1 MPFEPIILWTDALV
15 YLLVAVIGI
24 FAWHVRRSE
33 HLLVPWQRVGHS
45 ASGMA
50 ALTILI
56 FFVVIG
62 LLDTVHVRP
71 AVINNGATEKA
82 YSVEVLSLFD
92 VIATPLRTRVE
103 KTYSAPFAAYLYSKE
118 TVELPDG
125 GQVRE
130 FPRLKFG
137 AAHLENPEAQLIGDV
152 IWRAALGGGLGLLLW
167 CLIVASLCAWLAH
180 RGGQT
185 FLFALTGIWRGTA
198 AVPWISICITL
209 ALMLSL
215 CGAALAL
222 CGNYHIFG
230 TDKVGQDVF
239 YLSLKSIRTGLV
251 IGTLTTL
258 LMLPFALLLGITAGY
273 FQGWVDDVIQ
283 YLYTTLSSIPSVLLI
298 AAAVLMM
305 QVYMETHSEL
315 FDTIA
320 ARADLRLLFLC
331 IILGVTSWT
340 GLCRLLRGET
350 LKLREMEYI
359 QAAHA
364 FGVSHWR
371 IISRHILPN
380 VMHIVLITTV
390 MDFSGLVLAEAVL
403 SYVGVGVDPS
413 MISFGTMINAARLE
427 MAREPMVWW
436 ALLAAFSFMFALVLS
451 ANLFAD
457 AVQNAFDPRMKTSP
471 AKAGIVRRRR
481 GGERS
486 KAESAKSVSG
496 TEDSLPS

>member
-1 MPFEPIILWTDALV
+1 MPFKPVVLWTDALV
-15 YLLVAVIGI
+15 YLLVAVVLVLV
-24 FAWHVRRSE
+24 WHIRRNE
-33 HLLVPWQRVGHS
+33 YLLVPWRRVGHS

-50 ALTILI
+50 ALAVLI
-56 FFVVIG
+56 SFVAVG
-62 LLDTVHVRP
+62 LLDTVHLRP
-71 AVINNGATEKA
+71 VVKHDNRGHRETA
-82 YSVEVLSLFD
+82 YSVDVLSVLD
-92 VIATPLRTRVE
+92 IIATPLRTRVE
-103 KTYSAPFAAYLYSKE
+103 KTYSAPFAAHLYARE
-118 TVELPDG
+118 MVELPDG
-125 GQVRE
+125 GQTRE
-130 FPRLKFG
+130 FPRLKYG
-137 AAHLENPEAQLIGDV
+137 GAHLQNPETQLVPDV
-152 IWRAALGGGLGLLLW
+152 VSRAAAGAGAGMLVWSLLIALLAMRLARQRNETFMSALSAIWRRTTPTPW
-167 CLIVASLCAWLAH
+167 Y
-180 RGGQT
+180 
-185 FLFALTGIWRGTA
+185 
-198 AVPWISICITL
+198 AVCITL
-209 ALMLSL
+209 ALILLLS
-215 CGAALAL
+215 GAALAL

-258 LMLPFALLLGITAGY
+258 MMLPFALLLGITAGY
-273 FQGWVDDVIQ
+273 FRGWVDDVIQ

-305 QVYMETHSEL
+305 QVYIETRPEL
-315 FDTIA
+315 FDSVA

-331 IILGVTSWT
+331 VILGVTSWT

-380 VMHIVLITTV
+380 VMHIVLISTV

-413 MISFGTMINAARLE
+413 MISFGTMINAARME

-451 ANLFAD
+451 ANLFSD
-457 AVQNAFDPRMKTSP
+457 AVQNAFDPRARTLPTRIRAS
-471 AKAGIVRRRR
+471 RRKRKQ
-481 GGERS
+481 EPV
-486 KAESAKSVSG
+486 ADIAAATESN
-496 TEDSLPS
+496 DSFSR

>member
-15 YLLVAVIGI
+15 YLLVTVIGV
-24 FAWHVRRSE
+24 FVWHVRRSE
-33 HLLVPWQRVGHS
+33 HLLVPWRRVGHS

-50 ALTILI
+50 ALTILT
-56 FFVVIG
+56 FFMVIG
-62 LLDTVHVRP
+62 LLDTVHMRP
-71 AVINNGATEKA
+71 AVTNNAATEKA
-82 YSVEVLSLFD
+82 YSIEVLSLLD
-92 VIATPLRTRVE
+92 VIAAPLRTRVE
-103 KTYSAPFAAYLYSKE
+103 KTYSAPFAAHLYAKE

-125 GQVRE
+125 GQARE

-137 AAHLENPEAQLIGDV
+137 GAHLEDPEAQLIGDV
-152 IWRAALGGGLGLLLW
+152 IWRAARGGALGLFLW
-167 CLIVASLCAWLAH
+167 CLIVASLSVSLAR
-180 RGGQT
+180 RGRQT
-185 FLFALTGIWRGTA
+185 FLSALAGIWRGATD
-198 AVPWISICITL
+198 VPWNAICITL
-209 ALMLSL
+209 ALMLLLS
-215 CGAALAL
+215 GAALAL
-222 CGNYHIFG
+222 CGDYHIFG

-258 LMLPFALLLGITAGY
+258 MMLPFALLLGITAGY

-305 QVYMETHSEL
+305 QVYMETHPEL

-457 AVQNAFDPRMKTSP
+457 AVQNAFDPRMRIAP
-471 AKAGIVRRRR
+471 AKVRILRRR
-481 GGERS
+481 GAKQS
-486 KAESAKSVSG
+486 KAESAESLSG
-496 TEDSLPS
+496 TGN